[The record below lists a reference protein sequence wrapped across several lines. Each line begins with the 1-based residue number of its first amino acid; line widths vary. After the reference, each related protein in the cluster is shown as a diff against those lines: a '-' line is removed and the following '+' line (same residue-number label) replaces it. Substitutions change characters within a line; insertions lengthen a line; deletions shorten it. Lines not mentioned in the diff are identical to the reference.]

1 MGVSCYH
8 LLMTST
14 CSRRETG
21 TRFCT
26 CAPSN
31 YVCVHTCA
39 CVFSSNKTE
48 KSTKQKRTIFPPPQG
63 PSEIQPALDCLLLV
77 LSEWYSLLHG
87 QKQRQMILVL
97 DKKKT
102 FITRLSHLLR
112 AHVCVCFHMYVG
124 ACVCVGAPEGDA
136 GWLHQWMPIFYME
149 TECLPEQEVQH
160 FSLLASLL

>member
-87 QKQRQMILVL
+87 QKRRQMILVL

-124 ACVCVGAPEGDA
+124 ACVCGGHLRVMLGGFTSGCPSSI
-136 GWLHQWMPIFYME
+136 WKQS
-149 TECLPEQEVQH
+149 V
-160 FSLLASLL
+160 SLNKKYSISVC